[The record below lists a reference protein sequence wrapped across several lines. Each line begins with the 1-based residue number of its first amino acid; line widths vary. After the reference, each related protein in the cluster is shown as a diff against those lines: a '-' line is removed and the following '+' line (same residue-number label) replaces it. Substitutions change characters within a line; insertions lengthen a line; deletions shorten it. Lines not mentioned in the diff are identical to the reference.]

1 VTDSALSTTGLT
13 VRLALT
19 VAPPPDAVIVTGVM
33 DVTVP
38 AVAVNVAEVDPCT
51 TVTEAG
57 TVAAA
62 FELDSVT
69 VIPPVGAGAAM
80 VTVP

>member
-1 VTDSALSTTGLT
+1 M
-13 VRLALT
+13 VRPALT
-19 VAPPPDAVIVTGVM
+19 LIPPPDAVIVTAVM
-33 DVTVP
+33 EVTVP
-38 AVAVNVAEVDPCT
+38 AVAVKVAVIAPCA

-62 FELDSVT
+62 LELESVRMT
-69 VIPPVGAGAAM
+69 PPAGAGVPM